1 MVEGTLTNYMW
12 FAAKPSVFLVGLES
26 TICQTFL
33 CQTFKN
39 TKFPGTNFLAIIIW

>member
-1 MVEGTLTNYMW
+1 MVEGTLKNYMW
-12 FAAKPSVFLVGLES
+12 FAKPIIFLVDLES